1 MDFFLKIFKAL
12 NSAQHPW
19 QVTLSITLGMV
30 AGLTPLSGTQTF
42 FILFIVFL
50 LNIHLGLF
58 FAASAL
64 FAGIA
69 YLLDPLMESFGF
81 MLLHLEQMQELYT
94 TWYNIGLI
102 RLSHFNNTLMMG
114 ATVISLVLALPL
126 FLILNIIISL
136 YRDKIAN
143 FFNKSKWLS
152 RLGIFKVENKKEPI
166 FRWWGAGLY
175 LLIVGGVA
183 GLLILVID
191 PVMKWGIE
199 KAASKTL
206 KKDVK
211 IAAVTTHLFEGR
223 VIINRLEVPSDKEGV
238 DSFSIE
244 KIALSLN
251 TEALLYS
258 KAHIELMEVK
268 EIGFDTKAHLKKV
281 YGKAAYKT
289 KVEQEK
295 KLEAA
300 AEAKEDES
308 TLKMP
313 SITLP
318 TPKELLAKSD
328 LKSQKVYEEAKSEIK
343 ALKEKWQKIQKEQLS
358 QDVLERYK
366 QEYKQMK
373 ADAKSKDAKKLLALA
388 KKITNY
394 KKRLKAEKDA
404 FIALKDEYLADQKKI
419 QQLLK
424 EIQKAPQDDFKK
436 LKSTYTLD
444 GSGGINLFGLL
455 FSEKVAHYLRE
466 GRKYYAMVA
475 PYLESGDEDKA
486 EEVAPP
492 RGKGRWI
499 KFREYTPSPDLW
511 IAKTELSGSRNGH
524 HFEGQIN
531 NIADSQKAL
540 GKPLTFRLKGNS
552 EKVQGL
558 VLDGEDN
565 RLGEEV
571 IDTLDFSAERVAMKR
586 LSLKKIEIE
595 NTHLAVSGSMKLIDT
610 KKLDSKALLH
620 FKDADISLEDLN
632 GKGAAMMR
640 DMLQQIHTFE
650 VDVSAEGNWVAPAI
664 AVSSDIDT
672 KLSRAFKKVMAKEIV
687 KYRKELK
694 VLLNKEWKK
703 QSEKLKEM
711 THGMVDVGESLD
723 EDILSVEGLQKKAK
737 ELLDAN
743 NAEQLAKQKAK
754 EEARKYLH
762 DKEAREKAKNKL
774 KKLFHR

>member
-12 NSAQHPW
+12 NSAQQPW
-19 QVTLSITLGMV
+19 QVTLSITLGMI
-30 AGLTPLSGTQTF
+30 AGLTPLSGTQTL

-50 LNIHLGLF
+50 LNIHIGLF

-64 FAGIA
+64 FAGIG
-69 YLLDPLMESFGF
+69 YLLDPVMEGFGYT
-81 MLLHLEQMQELYT
+81 LLHLEPMQELYT

-114 ATVISLVLALPL
+114 ATVISLLLAVPL
-126 FLILNIIISL
+126 FLILNIVISL

-143 FFNKSKWLS
+143 FLNKSKWLS
-152 RLGIFKVENKKEPI
+152 RLGIFKVKNKKDPI

-175 LLIVGGVA
+175 LVVVGAVA
-183 GLLILVID
+183 GLLLLVID
-191 PVMKWGIE
+191 PALKWGIE
-199 KAASKTL
+199 KAASKSL

-211 IAAVTTHLFEGR
+211 VAGVTTHLLEGR
-223 VIINRLEVPSDKEGV
+223 VLINRFEVPSDNEDI

-244 KIALSLN
+244 KIAFSIN

-258 KAHIELMEVK
+258 KAHIKLMQVQ
-268 EIGFDTKAHLKKV
+268 EIGFDTPATLKKV
-281 YGKAAYKT
+281 YGKTAYKT
-289 KVEQEK
+289 KVKQEK
-295 KLEAA
+295 KREAA
-300 AEAKEDES
+300 AEAKEEKS

-328 LKSQKVYEEAKSEIK
+328 LKSQKVYEEAKEELK
-343 ALKEKWQKIQKEQLS
+343 VLKEKWQKIQKEQLS

-388 KKITNY
+388 KKIKNY
-394 KKRLKAEKDA
+394 KKRLQAEKDA
-404 FIALKDEYLADQKKI
+404 YLSLKEQYLADQKRVKF
-419 QQLLK
+419 LLN
-424 EIQKAPQDDFKK
+424 EIKNAPQEDYKK
-436 LKSTYTLD
+436 LKATYTLD

-466 GRKYYAMVA
+466 GRKYYAMVE
-475 PYLESGDEDKA
+475 PYLQSDE
-486 EEVAPP
+486 EEAPAVP
-492 RGKGRWI
+492 RGEGRWI

-511 IAKTELSGSRNGH
+511 IAKTKFSGSRNGH
-524 HFEGQIN
+524 HFEGEVDD
-531 NIADSQKAL
+531 IADSQKAL
-540 GKPLTFRLKGNS
+540 GRPLTCSLKGNS
-552 EKVQGL
+552 DKVQGL
-558 VLDGEDN
+558 LLKGVDN
-565 RLGEEV
+565 RLGESV
-571 IDTLDFSAERVAMKR
+571 VDSLDFSAERVAMQT
-586 LSLKKIEIE
+586 LSLKKIKID
-595 NTHLAVSGSMKLIDT
+595 NSHLGIRGSMQLVDT
-610 KKLDSKALLH
+610 KALDSKAVLH
-620 FKDADISLEDLN
+620 FKDADISLESLH
-632 GKGAAMMR
+632 GKGAAMMG
-640 DMLQQIHTFE
+640 DMLKQIHAFD
-650 VDVSAEGNWVAPAI
+650 VDVKAKGNWLSPAI
-664 AVSSDIDT
+664 TVRSDIDA

-703 QSEKLKEM
+703 QSKKLKEM
-711 THGMVDVGESLD
+711 THGLVDVGESLD

-743 NAEQLAKQKAK
+743 NAKQLAKQKAK